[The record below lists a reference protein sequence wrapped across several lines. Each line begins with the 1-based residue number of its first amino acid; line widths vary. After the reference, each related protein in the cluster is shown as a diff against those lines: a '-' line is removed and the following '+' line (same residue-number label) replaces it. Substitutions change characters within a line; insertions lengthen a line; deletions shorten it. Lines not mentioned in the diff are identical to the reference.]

1 MFKAVLLA
9 LALVASASAFAPIA
23 GLSPTQRTPVA
34 TNAAVDSIISGAQEE
49 VGGVWDP
56 LGLGKDEAKLYR
68 RRLVE
73 LKHGRIC
80 MLATVGIL
88 VQSFVHIPDPAFQS
102 ARPLQAL
109 SDFIT
114 KRPEG
119 FLQVCLF
126 IAFTEVTIGKQDP
139 SKMPGDYWGDFGAA
153 FVSSDPAEFRR
164 KQVVELKNGR
174 LAMLAWTGMVVGE
187 GITGKGPMELLLH
200 HDL

>member
-1 MFKAVLLA
+1 MFKGLILA
-9 LALVASASAFAPIA
+9 LALVASATAFAPIA
-23 GLSPTQRTPVA
+23 APGRTAVA
-34 TNAAVDSIISGAQEE
+34 QKAAVDQIISGAQEE

-56 LGLGKDEAKLYR
+56 LGLGNDEAKLYR
-68 RRLVE
+68 RRVVE

-102 ARPLQAL
+102 ARPLTAL

-139 SKMPGDYWGDFGAA
+139 SKAPGDYWGDFGAA
-153 FVSSDPAEFRR
+153 FVPDDPAEFRR

>member
-1 MFKAVLLA
+1 M
-9 LALVASASAFAPIA
+9 
-23 GLSPTQRTPVA
+23 
-34 TNAAVDSIISGAQEE
+34 
-49 VGGVWDP
+49 
-56 LGLGKDEAKLYR
+56 
-68 RRLVE
+68 
-73 LKHGRIC
+73 
-80 MLATVGIL
+80 
-88 VQSFVHIPDPAFQS
+88 HIPDPAFQS
-102 ARPLQAL
+102 ARPLTAL

-139 SKMPGDYWGDFGAA
+139 SKAPGDYWGDFGAA
-153 FVSSDPAEFRR
+153 FVPDDAAEFRR